1 MVSQSSSVGYTIM
14 GKTADLTVVQKTTI
28 DTLHKEGKTQK
39 VIAKEAGCSQSSVS
53 KHINREAKGRKR
65 CGRKKCTSNRDNRTL
80 ERIVKQ
86 NPFKNVGEIHKEWTA
101 AGVSASRT
109 TTHRRMQD
117 MGSCK
122 PLLNNRQRQKRL
134 AWAKDKKDWTAA
146 EWSKVMFSDE
156 SKFCISFGNQG
167 PRVWRKRGEAQNPRC
182 LRSSVKFPQSVM
194 VWGAMSSAGVGP
206 LCFLRSK
213 VNTAVYQEVFRALHA
228 SCCWPLYGDADFIFQ
243 QDLAPAHSAKAT
255 STWFKDHG
263 IPVLNWPAN
272 SPDLNPIEN
281 LWGIVKRKMR
291 YARPNNA
298 EELKATIRA
307 TWALI
312 TRAVAITAISQYR
325 AFESITAEE
334 CNNRSN
340 RDISFFFFF
349 FLRLCPSRFILSAY
363 VLNISNDNNV
373 YHADLYRGSVN
384 LHLTSLNRQ
393 RMREID
399 WARVITWVCPS
410 GGVYLW
416 KQVVMSKESEICL
429 NNDAL
434 LVSWA
439 FKGGAQS

>member
-117 MGSCK
+117 MGFSCRIPCVK

-134 AWAKDKKDWTAA
+134 TWAKDKKDWTAA

-156 SKFCISFGNQG
+156 STFCISFGNQG
-167 PRVWRKRGEAQNPRC
+167 PKVWRKRGEAQNPRC

-213 VNTAVYQEVFRALHA
+213 VNTAVYQEVLEHFMLPAA
-228 SCCWPLYGDADFIFQ
+228 DQLYGDTDFIFQ

-272 SPDLNPIEN
+272 SPDLNPI
-281 LWGIVKRKMR
+281 
-291 YARPNNA
+291 
-298 EELKATIRA
+298 
-307 TWALI
+307 
-312 TRAVAITAISQYR
+312 
-325 AFESITAEE
+325 
-334 CNNRSN
+334 
-340 RDISFFFFF
+340 
-349 FLRLCPSRFILSAY
+349 
-363 VLNISNDNNV
+363 
-373 YHADLYRGSVN
+373 
-384 LHLTSLNRQ
+384 
-393 RMREID
+393 
-399 WARVITWVCPS
+399 
-410 GGVYLW
+410 
-416 KQVVMSKESEICL
+416 
-429 NNDAL
+429 
-434 LVSWA
+434 
-439 FKGGAQS
+439 

>member
-117 MGSCK
+117 MGFSCRIPCVK

-146 EWSKVMFSDE
+146 EWSKVMFSAD
-156 SKFCISFGNQG
+156 Q
-167 PRVWRKRGEAQNPRC
+167 
-182 LRSSVKFPQSVM
+182 
-194 VWGAMSSAGVGP
+194 
-206 LCFLRSK
+206 
-213 VNTAVYQEVFRALHA
+213 
-228 SCCWPLYGDADFIFQ
+228 LYGDADFIFQ

-307 TWALI
+307 TWAPITPEQCHRLI
-312 TRAVAITAISQYR
+312 NSMPRHIAAVIQAKGAPTKYR
-325 AFESITAEE
+325 VLYMLIHFM
-334 CNNRSN
+334 
-340 RDISFFFFF
+340 
-349 FLRLCPSRFILSAY
+349 FILFSWPRF
-363 VLNISNDNNV
+363 LKILS
-373 YHADLYRGSVN
+373 LYWS
-384 LHLTSLNRQ
+384 
-393 RMREID
+393 
-399 WARVITWVCPS
+399 
-410 GGVYLW
+410 
-416 KQVVMSKESEICL
+416 
-429 NNDAL
+429 
-434 LVSWA
+434 
-439 FKGGAQS
+439 

>member
-28 DTLHKEGKTQK
+28 EGKTQK

-53 KHINREAKGRKR
+53 KHINREAKGRKDVVEKSVQAIGITAPWR
-65 CGRKKCTSNRDNRTL
+65 GLWNKTHSKMWGRFTKSGLQLESVLQEPLRTD
-80 ERIVKQ
+80 VCKT
-86 NPFKNVGEIHKEWTA
+86 W
-101 AGVSASRT
+101 VSAVAFLV
-109 TTHRRMQD
+109 
-117 MGSCK
+117 K

-167 PRVWRKRGEAQNPRC
+167 PRVWRKRGEAQNPCC

-194 VWGAMSSAGVGP
+194 VWVAMSSAGVGP

-213 VNTAVYQEVFRALHA
+213 VNTAVYQEVLEHFMLPAA
-228 SCCWPLYGDADFIFQ
+228 DQLYGDADLIFQ

-312 TRAVAITAISQYR
+312 TPEQCHGLIDSMPRRIAAVIQAKGAPTKYWVLYMLIL
-325 AFESITAEE
+325 FM
-334 CNNRSN
+334 
-340 RDISFFFFF
+340 
-349 FLRLCPSRFILSAY
+349 FILF
-363 VLNISNDNNV
+363 
-373 YHADLYRGSVN
+373 
-384 LHLTSLNRQ
+384 
-393 RMREID
+393 
-399 WARVITWVCPS
+399 
-410 GGVYLW
+410 
-416 KQVVMSKESEICL
+416 
-429 NNDAL
+429 
-434 LVSWA
+434 SWPR
-439 FKGGAQS
+439 FLKILSSYWS